1 MRSIWLRARLD
12 TPPRFCGLEIGNAV
26 PHHRLRGI
34 PKGERT
40 VNDHGS
46 AVFGNG
52 MPYHVTLLDAAGLEV
67 EAWAVDGDGRR
78 VPNFGGPR

>member
-1 MRSIWLRARLD
+1 MGTRDVATVTDDLGADLD
-12 TPPRFCGLEIGNAV
+12 QLLAQ
-26 PHHRLRGI
+26 L
-34 PKGERT
+34 

-78 VPNFGGPR
+78 VANFSGPR